1 MKRKL
6 LFFGLLVARKK
17 KHFSKNCQKA
27 CHHTAQRP
35 DIAYVHVLHITHYA
49 PITYIKSTI
58 STLYTQIVD
67 ILGGSW
73 VKGLVRVKTTSNRK
87 KIM

>member
-1 MKRKL
+1 MVAARIIVNPDWFFFFGMKRKL
-6 LFFGLLVARKK
+6 LFFGLFVARKK

-49 PITYIKSTI
+49 PITYMKYLHCIHGLLI
-58 STLYTQIVD
+58 S
-67 ILGGSW
+67 
-73 VKGLVRVKTTSNRK
+73 
-87 KIM
+87 

>member
-6 LFFGLLVARKK
+6 LFFGLFVARKK

-35 DIAYVHVLHITHYA
+35 DIAYVHVLHITHIMHQL
-49 PITYIKSTI
+49 PISNIYIV
-58 STLYTQIVD
+58 YTD
-67 ILGGSW
+67 C
-73 VKGLVRVKTTSNRK
+73 
-87 KIM
+87 

>member
-1 MKRKL
+1 MVAARIIVNPDCFFFFGIKRNL
-6 LFFGLLVARKK
+6 LFFGLFVARKK

-49 PITYIKSTI
+49 PITYIKYLHCIHRLLI
-58 STLYTQIVD
+58 S
-67 ILGGSW
+67 
-73 VKGLVRVKTTSNRK
+73 
-87 KIM
+87 

>member
-1 MKRKL
+1 MVAARIIVNPDW
-6 LFFGLLVARKK
+6 FFFLWHEKKIVIFWFVCSKKK

-49 PITYIKSTI
+49 PITYIKYLHCIHGLLI
-58 STLYTQIVD
+58 S
-67 ILGGSW
+67 
-73 VKGLVRVKTTSNRK
+73 
-87 KIM
+87 